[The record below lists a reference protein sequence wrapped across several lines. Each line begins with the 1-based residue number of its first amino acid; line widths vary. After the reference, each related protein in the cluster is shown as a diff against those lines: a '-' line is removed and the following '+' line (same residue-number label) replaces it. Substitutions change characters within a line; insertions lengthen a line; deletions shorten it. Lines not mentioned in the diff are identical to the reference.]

1 MNSRRSGRSRDVA
14 PACVRSTAGCVVRRC
29 AAPAAA
35 IADTDDNQPG
45 SYQTHPDALPASAT
59 RRKPRGFA
67 AATCPAQTFKPF
79 VLLLDALDLR
89 HLLLQHAGADLAHF
103 CAPLLPGLLQIM
115 MKTLRFLPFG
125 AVQPHLFVR
134 QFKFKLAP
142 DDAALAPDL
151 NQLIEGDQVFMF
163 SPLTSTPACSNRT
176 RL

>member
-1 MNSRRSGRSRDVA
+1 MDLLL
-14 PACVRSTAGCVVRRC
+14 
-29 AAPAAA
+29 
-35 IADTDDNQPG
+35 Q
-45 SYQTHPDALPASAT
+45 L
-59 RRKPRGFA
+59 
-67 AATCPAQTFKPF
+67 AQLRLFKPF